1 MGQLL
6 KLLTCQ
12 ELYTLFLFNMKVG
25 GCCLIFAVLSS
36 AVYGS
41 YLTSVP
47 KAPTPTKNCRT
58 EYETVTS
65 YEQQCTESYE
75 KECNTLE
82 VNECSPRVE
91 KICDA
96 LTFKEC
102 STSHEERCSSEQ
114 QKHCAISYE
123 QKCEEFVEKVCSN
136 SYEQQCS

>member
-1 MGQLL
+1 MGQQLRHL
-6 KLLTCQ
+6 TYQGLSTSLLLT
-12 ELYTLFLFNMKVG
+12 MKVG
-25 GCCLIFAVLSS
+25 GCCVILAVLSS

-47 KAPTPTKNCRT
+47 KAPTPAKNCRT

-96 LTFKEC
+96 LTFKE
-102 STSHEERCSSEQ
+102 
-114 QKHCAISYE
+114 
-123 QKCEEFVEKVCSN
+123 
-136 SYEQQCS
+136 